1 MARHEVL
8 TPVPGT
14 FYRRP
19 DPDSD
24 PFFSDGDTVSA
35 GDVIGLVEIMK
46 NFQDV
51 EAEVDGTLVE
61 FLVENEDAVQAGQA
75 VAVID
80 DGHEGP
86 GREPR
91 RDRGSHHPGLP
102 RLGFESV
109 AVYTDADEG
118 APHVRLADGRRAGR
132 AEGLPGRA
140 TP

>member
-1 MARHEVL
+1 MARHEVV

-24 PFFSDGDTVSA
+24 PFFNDGDSVSA

-51 EAEVDGTLVE
+51 EADAEGTLVE

-75 VAVID
+75 VAVI
-80 DGHEGP
+80 E
-86 GREPR
+86 
-91 RDRGSHHPGLP
+91 
-102 RLGFESV
+102 
-109 AVYTDADEG
+109 T
-118 APHVRLADGRRAGR
+118 
-132 AEGLPGRA
+132 
-140 TP
+140 

>member
-24 PFFSDGDTVSA
+24 TFVSEGGEVASGDTV
-35 GDVIGLVEIMK
+35 GLVEIMK
-46 NFQDV
+46 NFQNV
-51 EAEVDGTLVE
+51 EAEVGGTLVE

-80 DGHEGP
+80 DG
-86 GREPR
+86 
-91 RDRGSHHPGLP
+91 
-102 RLGFESV
+102 
-109 AVYTDADEG
+109 A
-118 APHVRLADGRRAGR
+118 
-132 AEGLPGRA
+132 
-140 TP
+140 

>member
-24 PFFSDGDTVSA
+24 VFVSDGDTVSA
-35 GDVIGLVEIMK
+35 GETIGLVEIMK
-46 NFQDV
+46 NFQEV

-61 FLVENEDAVQAGQA
+61 FLVDNEDAVEAGQP

-80 DGHEGP
+80 DG
-86 GREPR
+86 
-91 RDRGSHHPGLP
+91 S
-102 RLGFESV
+102 
-109 AVYTDADEG
+109 
-118 APHVRLADGRRAGR
+118 
-132 AEGLPGRA
+132 
-140 TP
+140 